1 MRKTLERLAA
11 AAARMATV
19 AALSLSALLSL
30 PVLAFAS
37 EGEGG
42 GSPMDLIF
50 PKLGEWIPMLLGFI
64 VLWVIL
70 AKFGWPAFI
79 GMIDKRAAT
88 IKDSLEKAELARI
101 ESERILEEGK
111 AQLDEAR
118 KQAVQIIADAK
129 ATGDAVRSEMMA
141 QAKEDAQLLV
151 DKANAAIEVQK
162 KTAIAQLQS
171 SVADLSVAVAG
182 RLIGTD
188 LSESEHRKLIER
200 YIAEAGSLDAN

>member
-1 MRKTLERLAA
+1 MAALAV
-11 AAARMATV
+11 RITTV

-37 EGEGG
+37 EAEGE

-64 VLWVIL
+64 ILWVIL

-118 KQAVQIIADAK
+118 KQAAQIIADAK
-129 ATGDAVRSEMMA
+129 TTGDAVRSEMMA
-141 QAKEDAQLLV
+141 QAKEDAQLLA
-151 DKANAAIEVQK
+151 DKASAAIEVQK

-188 LSESEHRKLIER
+188 LSEAEHRKLIER
-200 YIAEAGSLDAN
+200 YIAEAGNLDAN